1 METPQFSHDDERQD
15 AAKKP
20 RETRRNASVVLIAVV
35 VLVVGAIC
43 SSSGNLSQLWN
54 KWGGGDEARSNSLA
68 ADMPGSYV
76 SKDDLC
82 DAVDFAQ
89 YEQTVGMKPKV
100 DPDRLETGSGPDEAQ
115 CSLTSGDGDAA
126 ISDHTLD
133 MSASLHDSRG
143 TADAVYKRLQGEEQW
158 GNEAVSGP
166 WEEAILGSDDDTY
179 ALIVRDENA
188 VVIVYQG
195 VDPFDGLKADAA
207 EELMTAYAQQILEY
221 LHE

>member
-1 METPQFSHDDERQD
+1 MPTWGSLLVDPFAGELNGFGEVLAEVFLHLRGFP
-15 AAKKP
+15 P
-20 RETRRNASVVLIAVV
+20 R
-35 VLVVGAIC
+35 
-43 SSSGNLSQLWN
+43 
-54 KWGGGDEARSNSLA
+54 
-68 ADMPGSYV
+68 
-76 SKDDLC
+76 
-82 DAVDFAQ
+82 
-89 YEQTVGMKPKV
+89 MKPKV
-100 DPDRLETGSGPDEAQ
+100 DPDKTGSGPDEAQ